1 MNFYRYYNENVVKY
15 DLLNKFQY
23 KSLNE
28 MPKFHKIILNF
39 GSKKSDLKHLGP
51 TLLALEL
58 ITSQR
63 SLLTTS
69 NTVNLSL
76 KIKKGSPT
84 GCKITLRKMTMYTFL
99 NKVVNKIFPKLK
111 PFQGFKILTSETKLQ
126 KTFSFNLRNNLL
138 FPELEKHYQYFNRL
152 PHLDITIVTNAKSVR
167 ELIFLLKS
175 FKIPLLCK

>member
-39 GSKKSDLKHLGP
+39 GNKKSDLKQLGP

-111 PFQGFKILTSETKLQ
+111 PFQGFKILTSEAKLQ
-126 KTFSFNLRNNLL
+126 RTFSFSLRNNLL

-152 PHLDITIVTNAKSVR
+152 PHLDVTIVTNAKSVR
-167 ELIFLLKS
+167 ELVFLLKS
-175 FKIPLLCK
+175 FKIPLL

>member
-28 MPKFHKIILNF
+28 MPNFCKIILNF
-39 GSKKSDLKHLGP
+39 GSKKSELKQLGP

-63 SLLTTS
+63 SLFTNS
-69 NTVNLSL
+69 NRINLSL

-84 GCKITLRKMTMYTFL
+84 GCKITLRKRAIYAFL
-99 NKVVNKIFPKLK
+99 NKIVNEIFPKLK
-111 PFQGFKILTSETKLQ
+111 PFQGFKILTLETKSQ
-126 KTFSFNLRNNLL
+126 KTFSFSLRNNLL

-152 PHLDITIVTNAKSVR
+152 PYLDITIVTTAKSTK
-167 ELIFLLKS
+167 ELVFLLKS
-175 FKIPLLCK
+175 FKIPLL